1 MNKQDFYY
9 LGRIVSKY
17 SFKGELLLK
26 IESDEINFK
35 ELKSIFIEID
45 GSLVPFEINRLQLH
59 KSSLLRLSIKGID
72 NETKA
77 NKILKS
83 EVFLPIN
90 DLPPLSGNKFY
101 YHEIIGFT
109 VVDRQRGNI
118 GKIMSVN
125 DQTAQALFEINCQG
139 KEILIPIIDEFIDAV
154 DRDNKTIVVHT
165 PDGLLDLYL

>member
-9 LGRIVSKY
+9 LGKIVSKY

-26 IESDEINFK
+26 TESDEINFK
-35 ELKSIFIEID
+35 ELKSIFIGID

-59 KSSLLRLSIKGID
+59 KSSLLRLFIKGID

-101 YHEIIGFT
+101 YHEIIGFK
-109 VVDRQRGNI
+109 VIDNNLGKI
-118 GKIMSVN
+118 GKAINVN
-125 DQTAQALFEINCQG
+125 DQTSQPLLIVEKND
-139 KEILIPIIDEFIDAV
+139 KEIMIPLIDEFLVEV
-154 DRDNKTIVVHT
+154 DRKEKKLIFELPEGITN
-165 PDGLLDLYL
+165 L

>member
-9 LGRIVSKY
+9 LGKIVSKY

-26 IESDEINFK
+26 TESDEINFK

-90 DLPPLSGNKFY
+90 DLPTLSGNKFY
-101 YHEIIGFT
+101 YHEIIGFK
-109 VVDRQRGNI
+109 VIDNNLGKI
-118 GKIMSVN
+118 GKAINVN
-125 DQTAQALFEINCQG
+125 DQTSQPLLIVEKND
-139 KEILIPIIDEFIDAV
+139 KEIMIPLIDEFLVEV
-154 DRDNKTIVVHT
+154 DRKEKKLIFELPEGITN
-165 PDGLLDLYL
+165 L

>member
-9 LGRIVSKY
+9 LGKIVSKY

-26 IESDEINFK
+26 TESDEINFK

-101 YHEIIGFT
+101 YHEIIGFK
-109 VVDRQRGNI
+109 VIDKNSGKI
-118 GKIMSVN
+118 GKAINVN
-125 DQTAQALFEINCQG
+125 DQTSQPLLIVEKND
-139 KEILIPIIDEFIDAV
+139 KEIMIPLIDEFLVEV
-154 DRDNKTIVVHT
+154 DRKEKKLIFELPEGITN
-165 PDGLLDLYL
+165 L

>member
-9 LGRIVSKY
+9 LGKIVSKY

-26 IESDEINFK
+26 TESDEINFK
-35 ELKSIFIEID
+35 ELKSVFIEID

-101 YHEIIGFT
+101 YHEIIGFK
-109 VVDRQRGNI
+109 VIDKNSGKI
-118 GKIMSVN
+118 GKAINVN
-125 DQTAQALFEINCQG
+125 DQTSQPLLIVEKND
-139 KEILIPIIDEFIDAV
+139 KEIMIPLIDEFLVEV
-154 DRDNKTIVVHT
+154 DRKEKKLIFELPEGITN
-165 PDGLLDLYL
+165 L

>member
-9 LGRIVSKY
+9 LGKIVSKY

-35 ELKSIFIEID
+35 ELISIFIEID

-72 NETKA
+72 NEIKA

-90 DLPPLSGNKFY
+90 DLPPLTGNKFY
-101 YHEIIGFT
+101 YHEIIGFK
-109 VVDRQRGNI
+109 VIDNNLGKI
-118 GKIMSVN
+118 GKAINVN
-125 DQTAQALFEINCQG
+125 DQTSQPLLIVEKND
-139 KEILIPIIDEFIDAV
+139 KEIMIPLIDEFLVEV
-154 DRDNKTIVVHT
+154 DRKKKKLIFELPEGITN
-165 PDGLLDLYL
+165 L

>member
-9 LGRIVSKY
+9 LGKIVSKY

-59 KSSLLRLSIKGID
+59 KSSLLRLSIMGID
-72 NETKA
+72 NEIKA

-90 DLPPLSGNKFY
+90 DLPPLTGNKFY
-101 YHEIIGFT
+101 YHEIIGFK
-109 VVDRQRGNI
+109 VVDNNLGKI
-118 GKIMSVN
+118 GKAINVN
-125 DQTAQALFEINCQG
+125 DQTSQPLLIVERND
-139 KEILIPIIDEFIDAV
+139 KEIMIPLIDEFLVEV
-154 DRDNKTIVVHT
+154 DRKEKKLIFELPEGITN
-165 PDGLLDLYL
+165 L